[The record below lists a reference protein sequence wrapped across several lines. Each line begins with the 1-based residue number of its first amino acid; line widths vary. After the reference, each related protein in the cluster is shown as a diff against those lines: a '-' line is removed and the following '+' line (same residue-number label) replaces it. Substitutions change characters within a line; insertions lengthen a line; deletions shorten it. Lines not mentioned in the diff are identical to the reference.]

1 MVETV
6 MVAVDGG
13 TASEAAMAWS
23 LDRAA
28 HCDIHLD
35 VTTVIEP
42 NAHPQNET
50 EADYRLRRE
59 TALVSTVGR
68 AAPSLPTQVIEKS
81 VIYGRAVDAL
91 IQASRNCDLLVIGNH
106 PTSLLAGMVHGTLP
120 LQLAGQTGCTTVVV
134 PSNWRPSGSGVV
146 VAWDDDSSADA
157 ALMFAAAEAHRRH
170 EQLTIVHSWKV
181 PSAQIFDADGATI
194 AFDAA
199 LELEHNVLADA
210 AVTVRRAYPDLV
222 VREALE
228 PGPAAVEVI
237 AAAHGASLLIVGT
250 HSRHATASF
259 LLGSVSHSALIN
271 MPAPVAI
278 VPSAWKPTALPPQL
292 RDEDLL

>member
-13 TASEAAMAWS
+13 TASEAAMDWS

-28 HCDIHLD
+28 HREIHLD

-42 NAHPQNET
+42 NAHPHDET
-50 EADYRLRRE
+50 ESDYRLRRE
-59 TALVSTVGR
+59 SALVSTVGR

-91 IQASRNCDLLVIGNH
+91 IQASGRCDLLVIGNH

-120 LQLAGQTGCTTVVV
+120 LQLAGQTHCTTVVV
-134 PSNWRPSGSGVV
+134 PSDWHPSGNGVV

-157 ALMFAAAEAHRRH
+157 ALMFAAAEAHWRG
-170 EQLTIVHSWKV
+170 EPLTIVHSWKV
-181 PSAQIFDADGATI
+181 PSAQVFDADGATI
-194 AFDAA
+194 VFDAA

-210 AVTVRRAYPDLV
+210 AITVRRAYPELV

-228 PGPAAVEVI
+228 AGPAAVEVI
-237 AAAHGASLLIVGT
+237 AAAHGASLLVVGT
-250 HSRHATASF
+250 HSRRATASF
-259 LLGSVSHSALIN
+259 LLGSVSHSALVN

-278 VPSAWKPTALPPQL
+278 VPSAWEPIALHPEL
-292 RDEDLL
+292 LNEDLL